1 MVKGVLAPQ
10 RLRGGLF
17 ARPALCGGNTRRKRA
32 SRISLRTLVL
42 ATFALIG
49 DAAYAAAFEEF
60 VITSNPGDG
69 YYRAGE
75 TIEVRADFDET
86 VVAHNNP
93 ELRLMLTIGAVER
106 TAAPITTAT
115 TTPVSA
121 RSFTF
126 RYRVQDGDADDD
138 GVSIAA
144 NAFRYGHFVDPT
156 TDTRVNVAAAVLGAQ
171 DDHRVDAVRPE
182 VDGPIVVTSDPGS
195 DATYGIGDY
204 IDFEVNF
211 DDDIRVEGRPQ
222 LYLSIGGNAPGVRPG
237 PLTRRATLVRTFARR
252 LVFRYV
258 VQGGDEDSDGL
269 YISANA
275 LRGGT
280 IEDLRGNPAI
290 RALTPLTAAGHNVD
304 GIVPTVQGVEIVS
317 EPARGNT
324 YGRGEQIVVE
334 VTFSDGGPED
344 ESVYLVGCAA
354 GSPWLDLSIGT
365 HSRRAVY
372 ATGSGTARLRFRYT
386 VLAQDV
392 DADGISIGANAMDTS
407 EGCVEDAAG
416 NALDDP
422 TRIVP
427 VQQQPNHRVDG
438 RFVAPTATGVRILSN
453 PPTGQGANY
462 RLGDE
467 LRFAVDFNVPVH
479 AREDGDGNMPRLI
492 VVIGGRD
499 ARAALVAGSGTNT
512 LTFQYMVQAGDADDD
527 GISIGPNALEDGVI
541 QDAEGNVVVRR
552 TVGLANSG
560 GHMVDAVRP
569 AALRDGIEI
578 TSRGTYGLGEPIA
591 IEVSFN
597 EPVWIT
603 ETDDNELELVLTIGS
618 RSRAARFVGGS
629 GTKTLRFRYIVRR
642 GDSADGIS
650 IGPNALVGGIISD
663 AAGNAWNEADRR
675 LTPLSAQ
682 SGHRVDASL
691 GDDGA
696 PLVENVEFAD
706 RTGTRT
712 PYGLGEA
719 IRVEVKF
726 TETVYASGAPTLA
739 LEIGA
744 AVRQAQ
750 LVVGSGS
757 DTLEFS
763 YTVQSNDRDLNGV
776 SIGPDALAGGRIV
789 DAAGNEAVRE
799 FDPVSAENSRV
810 WVDGIA
816 PVVVIVEI
824 KPRLENRR
832 SPYGVGENIRVEV
845 RFAETVHVTETGSEL
860 QLVLSIGEHSRH
872 ASYMTGSGSDT
883 LEFSYTV
890 QTGDYDDDGISIAPD
905 ALVGGLIED
914 SAGNDWGEVERRLP
928 PTAADPDHRVD
939 GGGGGAVPAVE
950 RVQIATRP
958 PSGEYH
964 LGESIDVRVVF
975 DDEVYVV
982 EASALRLRLS
992 VGEHTREAAFVEGSG
1007 STTLLFRYT
1016 IQDGDYDSDG
1026 ISIGAGALVG
1036 GQIQDAGGNPA
1047 RREFAALAAQT
1058 GHKVDARRP
1067 AATTA
1072 TIVTTPLSGDTYRI
1086 GENIDVQVM
1095 FDEVVYVVEPGALK
1109 LRLVVGEHTREA
1121 AFVEGSG
1128 TDTLLFRY
1136 TVRDGDYDSDGVSI
1150 AAGALV
1156 GGEIRD
1162 ADGNPAARE
1171 FAALTDDSRHM
1182 VDARRPVASTPTI
1195 ETTPERNGKYR
1206 LGEDIDMQ
1214 VTFDD
1219 TVYVVEASAL
1229 KLRLVVGEHTR
1240 EAAFVEGSGTDKL
1253 LFRYTV
1259 QDGDYDSDGISI
1271 DAGALVGGQIQDEDG
1286 NPARREFAALEADS
1300 RYKVDARRPTATT
1313 ATIASTP
1320 FRGDTYRI
1328 GETIEVEVVFDEQ
1341 VRATGDE
1348 ELLLTIGEESK
1359 AASLVEI
1366 SNGRRT
1372 LLFRYRVLRGDAD
1385 ANGIAIATD
1394 ALRADGLADDDG
1406 NPAVLALTALSDQDE
1421 HKVDGAPVASA
1432 FEVMTLT
1439 LGQSPAVLDLVADVL
1454 EKELGIYFVG
1464 PFAPPRNTAPEAVSA
1479 EIVGRELVLTPR
1491 SEGTAQVVVTDSD
1504 CGLADEV
1511 CAIALAF
1518 VVTVQATP
1526 AEVAVLKESLAAVGR
1541 SLMAGAANTI
1551 GTRLEMSKYGPHALL
1566 GDRPLPR
1573 RLGAFAL
1580 DDDRAANSAGGDP
1593 FHAPWSAAVDPMS
1606 LGAQRAQER
1615 FAFSRMLRGT
1625 SFEMPLVGGSSGRS
1639 SWALWGAGDYQT
1651 VAGKPE
1657 QGSYD
1662 GEVASVYLGL
1672 DGRGDS
1678 WVAGGAVARTRAE
1691 MDYAYGTDAVSAG
1704 AASGKGTV
1712 TTDLTAF
1719 HPYFQWSLGRKGQAW
1734 VMGGFGTG
1742 EVELEREGAAAPLP
1756 SDITMT
1762 MGMAGMRLE
1771 LGQPGGLDFALRGDI
1786 GATDLE
1792 TDDGVRALD
1801 DIEVSTQ
1808 RARVGIE
1815 ASLPLVI
1822 EGGSA
1827 LTPFVDVGARV
1838 DEGDGETGNGVEVV
1852 AGVRYGGKTVR
1863 FEAKARQLVMHDA
1876 QEYEETGAAATLVV
1890 APGSN
1895 GRGLSLS
1902 VAPRWGGA
1910 ADATDMLWR
1919 QDRAFSATD
1928 AARQFQNG
1936 TGQDARWGVAGRIG
1950 YGLPLKQRK
1959 GTVTPFGEVDMSAA
1973 EQQRTRVGVKY
1984 AIDQLGS
1991 AGGMQL
1997 EFSGERVERER
2008 GTEHRLSVTA
2018 QGRF

>member
-10 RLRGGLF
+10 KLRDGLS
-17 ARPALCGGNTRRKRA
+17 ARPSPCGGNTRRKRA

-42 ATFALIG
+42 AIFALLG
-49 DAAYAAAFEEF
+49 DAAYAAAFDEF
-60 VITSNPGDG
+60 VITSDPGADDH
-69 YYRAGE
+69 YRAGD
-75 TIEVRADFDET
+75 TIEVRADFDGT

-93 ELRLMLTIGAVER
+93 ELRLMLTVGAVER

-138 GVSIAA
+138 GISIAA

-156 TDTRVNVAAAVLGAQ
+156 TDTRVNLAAAVLGAQ
-171 DDHRVDAVRPE
+171 DDHRVDAARPA
-182 VDGPIVVTSDPGS
+182 VDGPVVVTSDPGP
-195 DATYGIGDY
+195 DDTYAIGDY
-204 IDFEVNF
+204 VDFEVNF
-211 DDDIRVEGRPQ
+211 DEDVRVQGRPQ
-222 LYLSIGGNAPGVRPG
+222 LHLSIGGNAPGVSPG
-237 PLTRRATLVRTFARR
+237 PLTRRATLIRTFARR
-252 LVFRYV
+252 LVFRYF
-258 VQGGDEDSDGL
+258 VQAGDEDSDGL
-269 YISANA
+269 RISANA

-280 IEDLRGNPAI
+280 IEDLRGNPAV
-290 RALTPLTAAGHNVD
+290 RALTALTATGHNVD
-304 GIVPTVQGVEIVS
+304 GIVPTVQGVEIAS

-324 YGRGEQIVVE
+324 YGRGEQIVIE

-386 VLAQDV
+386 VLAQDE
-392 DADGISIGANAMDTS
+392 DADGISIAANAMGTN

-453 PPTGQGANY
+453 PPAGQGANY

-479 AREDGDGNMPRLI
+479 AREDGDRNIPRLI

-512 LTFQYMVQAGDADDD
+512 LTFRYVVQAGDADDD
-527 GISIGPNALEDGVI
+527 GISIGPNALDDGVI
-541 QDAEGNVVVRR
+541 QDAEGNVVARR

-569 AALRDGIEI
+569 AALPDGIEI

-603 ETDDNELELVLTIGS
+603 ETNDNQLELVLTIGS

-650 IGPNALVGGIISD
+650 IGPNALVGGIIAD

-696 PLVENVEFAD
+696 PLVENVEFAG

-712 PYGLGEA
+712 HYGLGEA

-750 LVVGSGS
+750 LVDGSGS

-810 WVDGIA
+810 RVDGVA
-816 PVVVIVEI
+816 PVVVSVEI
-824 KPRLENRR
+824 KSPRNRR
-832 SPYGVGENIRVEV
+832 TGYGVGEDIRVEV
-845 RFAETVHVTETGSEL
+845 QFAETVHVTETGSEL

-950 RVQIATRP
+950 RVQITTRP

-1007 STTLLFRYT
+1007 STMLLFRYT
-1016 IQDGDYDSDG
+1016 IQDGDYDRDG

-1072 TIVTTPLSGDTYRI
+1072 TIVTTPFSGDTYRI
-1086 GENIDVQVM
+1086 GENIDV
-1095 FDEVVYVVEPGALK
+1095 D
-1109 LRLVVGEHTREA
+1109 
-1121 AFVEGSG
+1121 
-1128 TDTLLFRY
+1128 
-1136 TVRDGDYDSDGVSI
+1136 
-1150 AAGALV
+1150 
-1156 GGEIRD
+1156 
-1162 ADGNPAARE
+1162 
-1171 FAALTDDSRHM
+1171 
-1182 VDARRPVASTPTI
+1182 
-1195 ETTPERNGKYR
+1195 
-1206 LGEDIDMQ
+1206 
-1214 VTFDD
+1214 
-1219 TVYVVEASAL
+1219 
-1229 KLRLVVGEHTR
+1229 
-1240 EAAFVEGSGTDKL
+1240 
-1253 LFRYTV
+1253 
-1259 QDGDYDSDGISI
+1259 
-1271 DAGALVGGQIQDEDG
+1271 
-1286 NPARREFAALEADS
+1286 
-1300 RYKVDARRPTATT
+1300 
-1313 ATIASTP
+1313 
-1320 FRGDTYRI
+1320 
-1328 GETIEVEVVFDEQ
+1328 VVFSEP
-1341 VRATGDE
+1341 VRHTGDE
-1348 ELLLTIGEESK
+1348 ELLLTIGEERK
-1359 AASLVEI
+1359 AAGLVEL

-1372 LLFRYRVLRGDAD
+1372 LKFRYRVLRGDAD
-1385 ANGIAIATD
+1385 TNGIAIAAD
-1394 ALRADGLADDDG
+1394 ALRGDDLVDDDG
-1406 NPAVLALTALSDQDE
+1406 NPAVLTLTALADQDD

-1432 FEVMTLT
+1432 FEVRTLT
-1439 LGQSPAVLDLVADVL
+1439 LGQGPLALNLAQVLAGLNVS
-1454 EKELGIYFVG
+1454 
-1464 PFAPPRNTAPEAVSA
+1464 FAGQFAAPRNTAPEAVSA
-1479 EIVGRELVLTPR
+1479 EVSGRRLILTPR

-1504 CGLADEV
+1504 CGLTDEV

-1518 VVTVQATP
+1518 VVTVQATA
-1526 AEVAVLKESLAAVGR
+1526 AEVAVLKDSLAAVGR

-1551 GTRLEMSKYGPHALL
+1551 GARLEMSKYGPHTLL
-1566 GDRPLPR
+1566 GGRPLPR
-1573 RLGAFAL
+1573 RLGDLAL
-1580 DDDRAANSAGGDP
+1580 DDDHAASNAGGDP
-1593 FHAPWSAAVDPMS
+1593 FHAPWAAADSMS
-1606 LGAQRAQER
+1606 LGARRAQER

-1625 SFEMPLVGGSSGRS
+1625 AFEMPLVGGSSGRS

-1691 MDYAYGTDAVSAG
+1691 MDYAYGTDAGSAG

-1771 LGQPGGLDFALRGDI
+1771 LGQPGGIDFALRGDV
-1786 GATDLE
+1786 GTTDLK

-1838 DEGDGETGNGVEVV
+1838 DEGDGETGNGVEVA

-1876 QEYEETGAAATLVV
+1876 EEHEETGAAATLVV

-1919 QDRAFSATD
+1919 QDDAFSATGKFSAAD

-1936 TGQDARWGVAGRIG
+1936 TGHDARWGVAGRVG

-1984 AIDQLGS
+1984 AIDQLGN
-1991 AGGMQL
+1991 AGGMQF

-2008 GTEHRLSVTA
+2008 GTEHRFSVTA